1 MSDSESS
8 ISKSRSYEEMG
19 EYWDRHDAGEVWG
32 RLESADFEVDIK
44 SERRYYPIEK
54 LLSQKLDQMAATQG
68 VSPETLINLWV
79 QEKVGKSES

>member
-19 EYWDRHDAGEVWG
+19 EYWDRHDAGEVWD
-32 RLESADFEVDIK
+32 RLEPVEFEVSIQ
-44 SERRYYPIEK
+44 SEKRYYPIEK
-54 LLSQKLDQMAATQG
+54 LLSQKLDRIAATQG

-79 QEKVGKSES
+79 QEKVGESGS

>member
-8 ISKSRSYEEMG
+8 ISKSRSYREMG
-19 EYWDRHDAGEVWG
+19 EYWDRHDAGEVWDQ
-32 RLESADFEVDIK
+32 LEPAEFEVDIK
-44 SERRYYPIEK
+44 SEKRYYPIEK

-79 QEKVGKSES
+79 QEKVGQSES